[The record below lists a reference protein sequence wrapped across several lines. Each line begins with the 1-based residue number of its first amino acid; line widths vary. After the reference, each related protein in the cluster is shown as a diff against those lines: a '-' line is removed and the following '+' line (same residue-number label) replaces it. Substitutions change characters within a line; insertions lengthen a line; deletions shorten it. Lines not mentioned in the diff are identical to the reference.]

1 LITLKEALLLPEQ
14 EIIDFKSDL
23 KTQIKSNKIGAYV
36 EQLTGDDIHE
46 SGSGVPIMIKD
57 NIQVDGWNIACASK
71 ILEGYIAPYNA
82 TVVENLFRNGASAF
96 GRANMDQFAMGSTTA
111 TSFFGRTL
119 NPVDHTKVP
128 GGSSG
133 GSAAAVAGGIAIA
146 ALGSDTGGSI
156 RQPAAFC
163 GCVGMKPTYGRV
175 SRFGLSA
182 FSSSLDQIGPL
193 AQNVE
198 DAAILFDMISGHDVR
213 DATSA
218 KMEATQTA
226 KNIDSSKKMKIAVLE
241 DFLDDANE
249 EIKKTTL
256 ATIEALK
263 KEGHEI
269 IYKNMSGTKYHVAA
283 YYIIATAEASAN
295 LQRYDGIR
303 YGFRAAGD
311 TLADI
316 YKNTRSEG
324 FGDEVQRRIL
334 LGNFVL
340 SSGYYDAYYI
350 KAQKVRH
357 LIKDEFDAIFKEADL
372 ILAPVTPT
380 TAFAFDSKKSPLE
393 MYLEDIYTISVN
405 LAGLPAISVPIG
417 NDSAGMPIGMQ
428 LIANSFE
435 EQTLFDGASAVE
447 AMLK

>member
-1 LITLKEALLLPEQ
+1 
-14 EIIDFKSDL
+14 
-23 KTQIKSNKIGAYV
+23 
-36 EQLTGDDIHE
+36 
-46 SGSGVPIMIKD
+46 
-57 NIQVDGWNIACASK
+57 
-71 ILEGYIAPYNA
+71 
-82 TVVENLFRNGASAF
+82 
-96 GRANMDQFAMGSTTA
+96 
-111 TSFFGRTL
+111 
-119 NPVDHTKVP
+119 
-128 GGSSG
+128 
-133 GSAAAVAGGIAIA
+133 
-146 ALGSDTGGSI
+146 
-156 RQPAAFC
+156 
-163 GCVGMKPTYGRV
+163 
-175 SRFGLSA
+175 
-182 FSSSLDQIGPL
+182 
-193 AQNVE
+193 
-198 DAAILFDMISGHDVR
+198 
-213 DATSA
+213 
-218 KMEATQTA
+218 
-226 KNIDSSKKMKIAVLE
+226 MKIAVLE